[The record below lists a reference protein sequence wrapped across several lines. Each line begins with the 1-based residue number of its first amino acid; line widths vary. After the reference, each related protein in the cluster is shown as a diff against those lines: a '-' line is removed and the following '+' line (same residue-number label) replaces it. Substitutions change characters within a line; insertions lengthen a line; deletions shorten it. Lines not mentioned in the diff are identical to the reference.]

1 MNKDIIGKYCEF
13 YLDNGSDEREIGK
26 IIGFNP
32 NNNDELL
39 VYVTSSNRGHIADYY
54 KWLLGEGWEIGILEE
69 LFELLRKDSRFWYV
83 DIDLFIGLIDD
94 KSIIS
99 IETTIDESG
108 KIIITKT

>member
-13 YLDNGSDEREIGK
+13 YSDDGSDEREIGK

-39 VYVTSSNRGHIADYY
+39 VYITSSNRGHSADSYH
-54 KWLLGEGWEIGILEE
+54 WLLGEGWEINTIEEDFEIL
-69 LFELLRKDSRFWYV
+69 RRDIRFWYV
-83 DIDLFIGLIDD
+83 ISDLFIGLIDY

-99 IETTIDESG
+99 IETTVDESG

>member
-32 NNNDELL
+32 NNNNDELL
-39 VYVTSSNRGHIADYY
+39 VYVTSINRGHSADNYE
-54 KWLLGEGWEIGILEE
+54 WLLIEGWEIETPEE
-69 LFELLRKDSRFWYV
+69 EFELLREHGRFWYV
-83 DIDLFIGLIDD
+83 ITELFIGTIDN
-94 KSIIS
+94 KLIS
-99 IETTIDESG
+99 IETTVDESG

>member
-13 YLDNGSDEREIGK
+13 YPDDGSDEREIGK

-39 VYVTSSNRGHIADYY
+39 VYVTSSDRGHSADYY
-54 KWLLGEGWEIGILEE
+54 HWLLAEGWEINTIEE
-69 LFELLRKDSRFWYV
+69 DFEIIRKDRKFWYV
-83 DIDLFIGLIDD
+83 AIDLFIGFVDNEIL
-94 KSIIS
+94 S
-99 IETTIDESG
+99 IETTVDESG